1 MKPLQRGEDHRFAVV
16 NPKSMAMVDGRGW
29 LDLVGFGW
37 THLDWSDGGSNGGMM
52 VWRASRGGFTRQA
65 VNVACLE
72 ALTKVLPVRLP
83 VRRRQASRQIFQA
96 EPL

>member
-1 MKPLQRGEDHRFAVV
+1 
-16 NPKSMAMVDGRGW
+16 
-29 LDLVGFGW
+29 
-37 THLDWSDGGSNGGMM
+37 M

-83 VRRRQASRQIFQA
+83 VRRRQASRQEAKLCARWTSVDPPNTTHFEIVTFFHFFETIGVRA
-96 EPL
+96 G